1 MRLEPGSG
9 RLARLTMA
17 PMQMKRFRL
26 NHPDAG
32 DVRWLTETMDREA
45 ARYGGPT
52 YVSDDGWI
60 ALD

>member
-1 MRLEPGSG
+1 
-9 RLARLTMA
+9 MA